1 MSPRDTPSGV
11 GAFLR
16 PWLRPKV
23 LLRVAVVAALTVMVL
38 VGVCIGVVRWRAS
51 GLEYSATS
59 VPPADVA
66 LVPGAEIYPNGQ
78 PSPYVAGRL
87 DLARTLLSTGK
98 VKALLLTGD
107 FGTPTYDEP
116 DAMRKYLIDKGVPA
130 NKIAL
135 DYAGFDTYQS
145 CARAYRIFGVRN
157 AIVVTQDFSVPRTI
171 ALCRSAGIR
180 TTAVGDHSQAHNAT
194 YDKCWVR
201 DQIAAIKAVYSM
213 LVQPD
218 PKFLGR
224 QETSVRDAIAASPH

>member
-51 GLEYSATS
+51 GPEYSATS

-87 DLARTLLSTGK
+87 DLARTLLNTGK
-98 VKALLLTGD
+98 VQALLLTGD

-116 DAMRKYLIDKGVPA
+116 DAMRRYLIDKGVPA

-171 ALCRSAGIR
+171 ALCRSVGIR
-180 TTAVGDHSQAHNAT
+180 TTAVGDHSQAHNLT

>member
-23 LLRVAVVAALTVMVL
+23 LLRVGAVAALTVLVL
-38 VGVCIGVVRWRAS
+38 AGVCVGIVRWRAH
-51 GLEYSATS
+51 GLEYSAAS
-59 VPPADVA
+59 VPAADVA
-66 LVPGAEIYPNGQ
+66 LVPGAEIYPDGQ

-87 DLARTLLSTGK
+87 DLARTLLTTGK

-107 FGTPTYDEP
+107 YGTPTYDEP
-116 DAMRKYLIDKGVPA
+116 DAMRKYLIAKGVPA
-130 NKIAL
+130 DKIAL

-145 CARAYRIFGVRN
+145 CARAYRIFGVRD

-171 ALCRSAGIR
+171 ALCRSVGIR
-180 TTAVGDHSQAHNAT
+180 TTAVGDHSQAHNPT
-194 YDKCWVR
+194 YDKCWLR
-201 DQIAAIKAVYSM
+201 DQLAATKAVYSM
-213 LVQPD
+213 VVQPD

-224 QETSVRDAIAASPH
+224 QETSVRDAMAARPN